1 MKNSKVFTTSFLF
14 VATLCLGSL
23 ALSGTAHHSTV
34 DIYDNTQSVE
44 VTGRVIEWRLVNPHP
59 FLIIEIDGEDGEA
72 EQWDISFG
80 GSAAAPMRRRGFA
93 VDSFTPGETI
103 TVRGAPARSAELHG
117 VLVGGGPGNITR
129 EDGTA
134 VP

>member
-1 MKNSKVFTTSFLF
+1 MRISKVFAMSFVIAGL
-14 VATLCLGSL
+14 AGPGSL
-23 ALSGTAHHSTV
+23 VPTGAAHHSTI
-34 DIYDNTQSVE
+34 DIYDNSQSVQI
-44 VTGRVIEWRLVNPHP
+44 TGKVIEWRLVNPHP
-59 FLIIEIDGEDGEA
+59 FLIIEVTGEDGQAA
-72 EQWDISFG
+72 EWDVSFG
-80 GSAAAPMRRRGFA
+80 GSAAAPMRRRGFS

-103 TVRGAPARSAELHG
+103 VVEGSPARSPDLRG